1 VSALLLA
8 LLLAVQDGQDERY
21 VESAPPGAAERPAIL
36 LRTPDSLPRAA
47 PGAWERFADPAQ
59 REAVVSDLGQEFVE
73 RMTAAEGDYLAE
85 RYPTALERLYGVL
98 EDQPDFPPA
107 LMLLGTA
114 YFRLRRYEDCAVA
127 LERFIEVAPGE
138 VWRTQA
144 LGHCYYSLGDYAKA
158 RAHYERL
165 LAAMP
170 PELGASVEAMR
181 GLALCHMRQG
191 DAETALKLLDQV
203 LELRPDHA
211 EACVFRARILLGLD
225 RVEEALAAAERARE
239 LAPYEPQGWY
249 LVMRILYDLG
259 RDEEAHAAEERWKE
273 LDRVAQEVRSLE
285 MQLRFHPGSYPIVL
299 RLCELAAS
307 IGDVPGARKRLA
319 DLLLARPAD
328 VPEVKL
334 RVLVLDV
341 LERLEDAE
349 GARVAAL
356 ALEETCP
363 DEVETWER
371 LTRYYA
377 GVRDR
382 KNQMRC
388 AEEAARLSGKGG

>member
-1 VSALLLA
+1 MSGLILA
-8 LLLAVQDGQDERY
+8 LWLAVQNGEDERY
-21 VESAPPGAAERPAIL
+21 IERALPAAAERPAIL
-36 LRTPDSLPRAA
+36 LRTPDALPRAA
-47 PGAWERFADPAQ
+47 LGAWERFGDAER
-59 REAVVSDLGQEFVE
+59 REELLSSLDAAFRE
-73 RMTAAEGDYLAE
+73 RMESAERAYLEE
-85 RYPTALERLYGVL
+85 RYPSALEGLYAAL
-98 EDQPDFPPA
+98 EEEPDFPPA

-114 YFRLRRYEDCAVA
+114 YFRLRRYQDCAVA
-127 LERFIEVAPGE
+127 LERFLEVAPGE

-144 LGHCYYSLGDYAKA
+144 LGHSYYSLGDYGRA

-170 PELGASVEAMR
+170 PELGPSVEALR

-191 DAETALKLLDQV
+191 DAATALKLLDQV

-211 EACVFRARILLGLD
+211 EAHVFRARILLGEERL
-225 RVEEALAAAERARE
+225 EEALKAAERARE

-249 LVMRILYDLG
+249 LVMRILFDLG
-259 RDEEAHAAEERWKE
+259 RDDEGRAAEERWKE

-285 MQLRFHPGSYPIVL
+285 TQLRFYPGTYPIVL

-307 IGDVPGARKRLA
+307 IGDVESARRRLA
-319 DLLLARPAD
+319 DLLLMRPDD

-334 RVLVLDV
+334 RILVLDV
-341 LERLEDAE
+341 LERLQDAE
-349 GARVAAL
+349 GARVAAG
-356 ALEETCP
+356 ALEQTCRE
-363 DEVETWER
+363 EVEAWER

-377 GVRDR
+377 ALRDR

-388 AEEAARLSGKGG
+388 AAEAARLSGNG